1 MIVSYQRVS
10 TNEQQNSID
19 ASTTQIQKYCE
30 YRELTLDKSFIDF
43 GVSGGR
49 FDREQFVEMIELV
62 KQGQIKCIVIQELAR
77 WGRSMLESLEHIEIL
92 KKHNCNLIVLKENI
106 ELNNSSGTLFFNIL
120 LALGQWEKEQVS
132 YRVKTILQDKKEKGL
147 QYTRTTYG
155 YDMIE
160 GKMVENPTELR
171 MLKKVEKLKEAGK
184 SYNEIKE
191 FLNRNDYIRK
201 NGSNWNRDSVIK
213 LVKNR
218 LKITNSMTTN

>member
-1 MIVSYQRVS
+1 MIVSYERVS
-10 TNEQQNSID
+10 TDTQENGLEVQSNEI
-19 ASTTQIQKYCE
+19 KRYCD
-30 YRELTLDKSFIDF
+30 YKNITLGKSYVDF

-62 KQGQIKCIVIQELAR
+62 KQNKIKCIVIQELAR

-92 KKHNCNLIVLKENI
+92 KQHNCNLIVLKENI

-155 YDMIE
+155 YDMVK

-191 FLNRNDYIRK
+191 FLNRNDYVRK

-218 LKITNSMTTN
+218 LKINNSMTTN